1 MLKIIYRFLQEK
13 KYVILYLSLG
23 IIIIE
28 IILFLFTL
36 NFFVFSP
43 LVFMLCYLLFRVSAP
58 KFQDTE
64 KIFFYYLLL
73 TISFFLILIISP
85 NIVHEIVEKNIVFGC
100 FFISNILA
108 IGWAKLLNNNF
119 LKEEDY
125 NYNLVTIYKLIKITS
140 LIFLILGAISNVIFY
155 FVENEI
161 IMFIYKLG
169 GILYGVIKSLV
180 VVSVLFTIRKNFNSI
195 QSSQEKI

>member
-1 MLKIIYRFLQEK
+1 MYSGSGGPSGK
-13 KYVILYLSLG
+13 
-23 IIIIE
+23 
-28 IILFLFTL
+28 
-36 NFFVFSP
+36 
-43 LVFMLCYLLFRVSAP
+43 
-58 KFQDTE
+58 
-64 KIFFYYLLL
+64 
-73 TISFFLILIISP
+73 
-85 NIVHEIVEKNIVFGC
+85 